1 LLLGV
6 PNVSTKDVP
15 RSKNEIK
22 VVLVIYKC
30 IYLKCATFTV
40 LGIEIGPSKVSL
52 RSQLIAA
59 KIFESETFV
68 QILASVEKAC
78 DELKVWQENNWLKVL
93 LRIQTEV
100 LLRIRI
106 QCFSKELSCLQHNF
120 QQKDYFSI

>member
-1 LLLGV
+1 MLQISNFPNKSLALTAKYTQFGV

-40 LGIEIGPSKVSL
+40 LGIEIGPSKLSL
-52 RSQLIAA
+52 RSQLIAT

-68 QILASVEKAC
+68 RILASVEKAC
-78 DELKVWQENNWLKVL
+78 DELKVWQENNWLKGSL
-93 LRIQTEV
+93 A
-100 LLRIRI
+100 
-106 QCFSKELSCLQHNF
+106 SN
-120 QQKDYFSI
+120 

>member
-1 LLLGV
+1 MLLGV

-30 IYLKCATFTV
+30 IYLNCATFTV

-78 DELKVWQENNWLKVL
+78 DELKVWQENNWLKGSL
-93 LRIQTEV
+93 A
-100 LLRIRI
+100 
-106 QCFSKELSCLQHNF
+106 SNSN
-120 QQKDYFSI
+120 